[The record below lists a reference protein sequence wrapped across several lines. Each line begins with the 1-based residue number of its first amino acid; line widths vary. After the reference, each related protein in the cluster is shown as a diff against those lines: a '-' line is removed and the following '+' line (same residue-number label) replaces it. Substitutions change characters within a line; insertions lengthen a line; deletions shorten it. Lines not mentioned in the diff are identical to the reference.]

1 MSRTY
6 RRTDAASR
14 KDFEW
19 ILRSWEWIDLPDG
32 SRYQAKVW
40 KDPNSPEM
48 LKDLAKY
55 RSDAGHLWMNYRGPS
70 WFHREYSQVPYRA
83 RARQAIIRF
92 FKNPDDEP
100 IIESK
105 PSREYWL

>member
-6 RRTDAASR
+6 RRTDQESR
-14 KDFEW
+14 RDFEER
-19 ILRSWEWIDLPDG
+19 LRQWCWVDLPDG
-32 SRYQAKVW
+32 SRYQKLVGL
-40 KDPNSPEM
+40 DPNSDEAR
-48 LKDLAKY
+48 KQLAMY
-55 RSDAGHLWMNYRGPS
+55 RSDAGHLWMNWRGPM

-100 IIESK
+100 ILESK